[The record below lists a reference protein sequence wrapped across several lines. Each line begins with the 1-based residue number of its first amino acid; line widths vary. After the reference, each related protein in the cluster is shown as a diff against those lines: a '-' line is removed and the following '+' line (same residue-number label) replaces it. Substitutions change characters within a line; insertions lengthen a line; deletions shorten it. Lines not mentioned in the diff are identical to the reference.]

1 MNFLHHAKE
10 FYKYIYIK
18 DGDGNNIIAE
28 TAITKLASA
37 IIELYSTIIKMS
49 SQFEWKVLN
58 KSSTT
63 FNRIMK
69 ILLKYNL
76 INDNEKMKYFDIVL
90 DALHLFYRE
99 IRSKYLLV
107 HRFIL
112 LNVCYIL
119 VYIY

>member
-1 MNFLHHAKE
+1 MVNLNPMC
-10 FYKYIYIK
+10 YIS
-18 DGDGNNIIAE
+18 NNIIAE

-58 KSSTT
+58 KSFTT

-69 ILLKYNL
+69 FLLKYNL

>member
-1 MNFLHHAKE
+1 MNFLHHNKE

-58 KSSTT
+58 KSFTT

-69 ILLKYNL
+69 FLLKYNL

-107 HRFIL
+107 HRFFL

>member
-1 MNFLHHAKE
+1 MNFLHHAKK

-37 IIELYSTIIKMS
+37 IIELYSTIS

-58 KSSTT
+58 KSFTT

-69 ILLKYNL
+69 FLLKYNL

-99 IRSKYLLV
+99 IRNKYLLV